1 MRNTICLLLAT
12 IVFGQ
17 SILEARAGAWLT
29 PRARQEQTQP
39 KTTIKERIL
48 EVPPGTMVEVR
59 LLNKQ
64 KLRGRLGEV
73 TNDGFSLQTAQGN
86 KIATQQIAFADAKS
100 VKKVEG
106 NKGGHVL
113 LYALAGIGAL
123 FVVLLVW
130 ALSQSGSE

>member
-1 MRNTICLLLAT
+1 MRNTLCLLLAT

-17 SILEARAGAWLT
+17 SVLEARTGAWLAA
-29 PRARQEQTQP
+29 RAGQEQTQAKP
-39 KTTIKERIL
+39 IIKERIL
-48 EVPPGTMVEVR
+48 GVPPGTMIEVR

-73 TNDGFSLQTAQGN
+73 TNEGFTLQTAQGN
-86 KIATQQIAFADAKS
+86 KIETQQVAFGDVKS